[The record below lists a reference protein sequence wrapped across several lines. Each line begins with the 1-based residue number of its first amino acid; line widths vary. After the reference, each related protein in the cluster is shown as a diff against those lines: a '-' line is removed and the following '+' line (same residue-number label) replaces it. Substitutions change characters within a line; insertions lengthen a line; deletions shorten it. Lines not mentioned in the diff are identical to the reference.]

1 MSSLGELNIQLAL
14 NTVEFQNGLTRAQY
28 KARQFSDRTTQ
39 YLNNIEKAANNIN
52 RTANLD
58 FWGGNLVSGAKS
70 LVNVADGYTEIS
82 NKMNL
87 VSSSSTESA
96 ARLQTV
102 FDISL
107 KTNQSVQ
114 ATSDVYQRFAQNAQA
129 LGISQAQVA
138 NLTETVSKAVAVSG
152 ASVASAQAALMQ
164 FGQSLASGVFRGQE
178 FNSVMEQTP
187 ALAQAIAHGL
197 GVTTGELRSMAK
209 AADGQTSQYQEVK
222 KLTQDIATN
231 AEKYKNFGAEGLAKL
246 QSMAAQIDSA
256 TGFGG
261 KYTPA
266 GIVHKGEYVLTKEAT
281 SRIGLN
287 YLNYL
292 NYGTTRGF
300 ANGGAVGN
308 VTSYAKSV
316 QSGTTGNVS
325 VKVINNGEPT
335 QADVSTKQ
343 NGNELE
349 ITVELMQRI
358 ARKEANNAIQ
368 NNFRAGGVFA

>member
-1 MSSLGELNIQLAL
+1 
-14 NTVEFQNGLTRAQY
+14 F
-28 KARQFSDRTTQ
+28 D
-39 YLNNIEKAANNIN
+39 
-52 RTANLD
+52 D
-58 FWGGNLVSGAKS
+58 GG
-70 LVNVADGYTEIS
+70 
-82 NKMNL
+82 
-87 VSSSSTESA
+87 
-96 ARLQTV
+96 
-102 FDISL
+102 F
-107 KTNQSVQ
+107 
-114 ATSDVYQRFAQNAQA
+114 
-129 LGISQAQVA
+129 
-138 NLTETVSKAVAVSG
+138 
-152 ASVASAQAALMQ
+152 
-164 FGQSLASGVFRGQE
+164 
-178 FNSVMEQTP
+178 
-187 ALAQAIAHGL
+187 
-197 GVTTGELRSMAK
+197 
-209 AADGQTSQYQEVK
+209 
-222 KLTQDIATN
+222 
-231 AEKYKNFGAEGLAKL
+231 
-246 QSMAAQIDSA
+246 